1 MPLRPHPTQGEFV
14 SQNGHVMLDQHR
26 CRPHPNLA
34 CLSHKTVTLNDSL
47 DNPKA
52 VASLIDHT
60 LLKPDATR
68 ADVARLCKEARQFG
82 FVSVC
87 VNPYWVRFAA
97 ELLTASS
104 VNVGTV
110 VGFPFG
116 ANDEPTKLTEA
127 ERALSNGAE
136 QLDMVQNIGALRS
149 QELDVVSKEIADVA
163 ALAHS
168 HGAILKVILETS
180 LLSDD
185 EKITACNLASEANA
199 DFVKT
204 STGFS
209 TGGAT
214 LEDVKLMRQTV
225 GPSMGV
231 KASGGIR
238 TLEALRLMVSAGANR
253 IGTSS
258 GVSILSEIS
267 NLQRNT
273 RGQGAS

>member
-1 MPLRPHPTQGEFV
+1 MLDQRRCQPHPTFASH
-14 SQNGHVMLDQHR
+14 SQ
-26 CRPHPNLA
+26 
-34 CLSHKTVTLNDSL
+34 KTVTLNDPL
-47 DNPKA
+47 DSPKA
-52 VASLIDHT
+52 VASVIDHT

-68 ADVARLCKEARQFG
+68 DDVARLCQEARQFG
-82 FVSVC
+82 FASVC
-87 VNPYWVRFAA
+87 VNPCWVRFAA
-97 ELLTASS
+97 ELLADSS

-110 VGFPFG
+110 VGFPLG
-116 ANDEPTKLTEA
+116 ANDPPIKLAEA
-127 ERALSNGAE
+127 QRALSNGAE

-149 QELDVVSKEIADVA
+149 QELEVVRKEIADIA

-168 HGAILKVILETS
+168 KGAILKVILETS
-180 LLSDD
+180 VLNDD
-185 EKITACNLASEANA
+185 EKITACNLVAEANA

-225 GPSMGV
+225 GTSIGV

-238 TLEALRLMVSAGANR
+238 TLETLRLMVSAGANR

-258 GVSILSEIS
+258 GVSIVREMSAPGS
-267 NLQRNT
+267 SA
-273 RGQGAS
+273 RGQGSS